1 MSYIYEAI
9 DRAKEAIAAS
19 FSNIEEKYK
28 DVFVLI
34 DAIWNI
40 QLHRPLHAASYYLN
54 LEFYNANPNVEQDEE
69 VIFILRKNKLEQNCL
84 NNLVFIKY
92 NRALRQRY
100 DARDTIDPILLDKID
115 ESNKW
120 LLGRLTLNSDKENA
134 TVFEDD
140 DFTWGDVARVA
151 GVDEDAYSLRSQATK
166 EPRGTSKTFSS
177 KASKKASSSKSTGHC
192 LNLIDEEEEEE

>member
-9 DRAKEAIAAS
+9 DKAKEAIAAS

-28 DVFVLI
+28 DVFALI
-34 DAIWNI
+34 DAIWNA

-69 VIFILRKNKLEQNCL
+69 
-84 NNLVFIKY
+84 
-92 NRALRQRY
+92 RY
-100 DARDTIDPILLDKID
+100 DSRDTIDPILLDKID

-140 DFTWGDVARVA
+140 DFTWGDVARAA

-177 KASKKASSSKSTGHC
+177 KASKKASSS
-192 LNLIDEEEEEE
+192 NLLDTV